1 MQGGRLMSKTYR
13 RNPVAKHAKKYNKS
27 FGYRDRKRYYRP
39 TDKLDETQE
48 NYQNGD
54 RHEPDSTA
62 LKQFWANYEDGWPY
76 PD

>member
-13 RNPVAKHAKKYNKS
+13 RNLVAKHAKKYNKS

-39 TDKLDETQE
+39 RHKLDDTQE
-48 NYQNGD
+48 DYRNGD
-54 RHEPDSTA
+54 RHEPDSSIQ
-62 LKQFWANYEDGWPY
+62 QFWANYEDGWPY